1 MDNNFSFETGDEE
14 ASPFLTGMAMTYITC
29 HLGCQEEELLKIYV
43 IPLLLAMSIFWPP
56 EGKKYKGPAPFKSS
70 EKGLTDGYVSG
81 ETKKLMLI
89 NKGKTVSD
97 VIPYLVME
105 ALCQ

>member
-1 MDNNFSFETGDEE
+1 MSEVNDQQS
-14 ASPFLTGMAMTYITC
+14 AKALAMRFIFC
-29 HLGCQEEELLKIYV
+29 KLLPPGPDHGCQEEELLKIYV

>member
-14 ASPFLTGMAMTYITC
+14 ASPFLTGMAMTY
-29 HLGCQEEELLKIYV
+29 LKIYV